1 MQVHPVISVVTL
13 SYAAFTAAFIENA
26 PTAVLPSLASSLGV
40 SESTAVWS
48 LAVFAGT
55 AAITA
60 IPVVH
65 ATRRLVRRDLVVT
78 SAIVLLVS
86 SVFLLSTTDLMAH
99 LVMRGAAGLAAGV
112 MWSVIGGYAYS
123 FAPAGRH
130 AAYLT
135 AALFGGTLSIAI
147 AIPLAATLRSW
158 HATVATSAALA
169 AALVIAVLLF
179 APHTHLEPAKRP
191 AAEKKSATTWPV
203 IVLLAI
209 VMLLGGAAHNATAS
223 ALTLTMPANAPVAFT
238 SLGLASLAG
247 GIGAIVLLHRHLLA
261 LTITMSTLMV
271 AGYAILSTQSHAASA
286 VILGCTLWGLGW
298 GPLPAA
304 VQAIATGVA
313 STPDTA
319 NATQLVGY
327 NVGLTLGPLALIL
340 VIPEITPLVSLGTAC
355 LATMGIVLVAVLNK
369 QVKNRAR

>member
-1 MQVHPVISVVTL
+1 
-13 SYAAFTAAFIENA
+13 
-26 PTAVLPSLASSLGV
+26 
-40 SESTAVWS
+40 
-48 LAVFAGT
+48 
-55 AAITA
+55 
-60 IPVVH
+60 
-65 ATRRLVRRDLVVT
+65 
-78 SAIVLLVS
+78 
-86 SVFLLSTTDLMAH
+86 MAH

-123 FAPAGRH
+123 
-130 AAYLT
+130 
-135 AALFGGTLSIAI
+135 
-147 AIPLAATLRSW
+147 
-158 HATVATSAALA
+158 
-169 AALVIAVLLF
+169 F

-261 LTITMSTLMV
+261 LTITMSALMV

-304 VQAIATGVA
+304 VQAIATGVRVRR
-313 STPDTA
+313 TPPTPH
-319 NATQLVGY
+319 NSSATTSGS
-327 NVGLTLGPLALIL
+327 PSALSRSSSSYPRSRPSSHSGQHAL
-340 VIPEITPLVSLGTAC
+340 PPWA
-355 LATMGIVLVAVLNK
+355 
-369 QVKNRAR
+369 